1 MIYLQIFSRN
11 SSIAISNG
19 QRGIIHTMLYY
30 SGNMK
35 YFLQVIFRLYDIES
49 KLPKNFFLY
58 ATLSLY
64 AVSVSHQYVI
74 NTILINIKIKQYD
87 LNCSKVVID
96 AIDMPLSLL
105 FDRNILLYFLVLGS
119 E

>member
-1 MIYLQIFSRN
+1 MIYLQIVSRN

-19 QRGIIHTMLYY
+19 QRGIIHTSLYY

-35 YFLQVIFRLYDIES
+35 CFLQVIFRLYDIES
-49 KLPKNFFLY
+49 KLPKHFFLY

-74 NTILINIKIKQYD
+74 ILFLLLLKLNKTI
-87 LNCSKVVID
+87 
-96 AIDMPLSLL
+96 
-105 FDRNILLYFLVLGS
+105 
-119 E
+119 